1 MPRLLLSPLLSP
13 AADRSI
19 GHAMGTIFSPHYR
32 QAQWTV
38 APADRPLPS

>member
-1 MPRLLLSPLLSP
+1 MASSAGQP
-13 AADRSI
+13 
-19 GHAMGTIFSPHYR
+19 GTIFSPHGR